1 MISLIY
7 KLSACRLLIFADLS
21 LSNMQENDLCSIS
34 EYKLTSIQVCD
45 TQQPK
50 KLTGQDDIHIK
61 IPMSGCHAKTNWP

>member
-1 MISLIY
+1 MFNIRVQVNLE
-7 KLSACRLLIFADLS
+7 DTPPV
-21 LSNMQENDLCSIS
+21 
-34 EYKLTSIQVCD
+34 LTSIQVCD